1 MDKETT
7 VAINLSFLLVVVK
20 TAMLQTRSHLRMTK
34 GVNHVA
40 ERGYHMFFSKQYT
53 RNDTLKYQNETLP
66 LFPGARNFIRIA

>member
-7 VAINLSFLLVVVK
+7 AAINLSFLLVVVK

-53 RNDTLKYQNETLP
+53 
-66 LFPGARNFIRIA
+66 